1 MWEKLK
7 RSWIRQR
14 EKKIIPLWFPYGIAA
29 SLIIGLGA
37 FYFMNKKDTAELV
50 KPVIVESKTA
60 PAPVSNTDIATIDQ
74 ITKENIQKE
83 KKNAK
88 PAIEKLAVN
97 SISVPVSRPVPVV
110 SPLDAV
116 SSSREICRLRQLNAI
131 WRLQVGG

>member
-1 MWEKLK
+1 MK
-7 RSWIRQR
+7 
-14 EKKIIPLWFPYGIAA
+14 
-29 SLIIGLGA
+29 
-37 FYFMNKKDTAELV
+37 V
-50 KPVIVESKTA
+50 KQHL
-60 PAPVSNTDIATIDQ
+60 PVSNTDIATIDQ

-116 SSSREICRLRQLNAI
+116 SSSREICRLAN
-131 WRLQVGG
+131 